1 MSLRTLARYLRGDAI
16 DALAGELRIDRATIV
31 RVLRDGLAVNGAPPT
46 PPARPGL
53 YARLGHA
60 GGVARIVDGDP
71 QGIDGLYARIAGA
84 AWRSPDMV
92 LLGHFRQLGP
102 RGRHDE
108 GEWWRWLA
116 WHLRRAVED
125 LARHDDPCGPRP
137 LAPGTWPPDL
147 TAEAFGRL
155 VGHLKATLVDLGY
168 PSETR
173 AELLGRLDGL
183 RAVVVTVADPEAA
196 SDEGGNQEPPRP
208 GTRRRA
214 PGAS

>member
-1 MSLRTLARYLRGDAI
+1 VSLRTLARFLRGDAI

-31 RVLRDGLAVNGAPPT
+31 RVLRDGLAANGAPPA
-46 PPARPGL
+46 PPRPARPGL

-102 RGRHDE
+102 RGGHDE

-125 LARHDDPCGPRP
+125 LARHDDPCGPGQ
-137 LAPGTWPPDL
+137 LAPGTWPPDM
-147 TAEAFGRL
+147 TGEAFDRL
-155 VGHLKATLVDLGY
+155 TGHLNATMRDLGY
-168 PSETR
+168 AREVRADLLLRFSDVRAHAVTSEGP
-173 AELLGRLDGL
+173 A
-183 RAVVVTVADPEAA
+183 AA
-196 SDEGGNQEPPRP
+196 SDEGEHQEPLV
-208 GTRRRA
+208 
-214 PGAS
+214 